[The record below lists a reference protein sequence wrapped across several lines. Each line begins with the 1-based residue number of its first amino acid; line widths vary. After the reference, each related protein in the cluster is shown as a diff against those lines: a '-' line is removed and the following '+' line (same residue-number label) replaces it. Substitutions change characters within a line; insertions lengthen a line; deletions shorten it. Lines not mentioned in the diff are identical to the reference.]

1 MANKDG
7 VLSIGIE
14 YKAELNKMIADLEGG
29 LDTISKNNQLSKG
42 MKQQFDN
49 VIAEVRNFKSTME
62 KELATLGSGKVDKTA
77 FKSFKQ
83 TVANNFKT
91 VREDID

>member
-14 YKAELNKMIADLEGG
+14 YKSELNKMIADLEGG

-49 VIAEVRNFKSTME
+49 VIAEVRSFKATME
-62 KELATLGSGKVDKTA
+62 KELSALCSGKVYKTT
-77 FKSFKQ
+77 FKSFTASAKES
-83 TVANNFKT
+83 VCSAS
-91 VREDID
+91 